1 MKFGIICIVFITVC
15 SLAGPAI
22 ALNLL
27 VHPDGSG
34 EYGTIE
40 GAISAA
46 VDGDT
51 VMLTDGVYTG
61 RGNTN
66 LLFLGKKILLF
77 SQSGNPDACIID
89 VAGEANEIAE
99 RGITFDHNEDSLS
112 ILKDITI
119 IHGSAD
125 APCPGCEGAGLYVVL
140 SSPTIINVTCRDN
153 YAANGAGIMIAGG
166 SPKITNCRFVNNAA
180 FEGAGFMCLD
190 SAAATMSKCLISGNQ
205 SDMRGGG
212 VSIQSY
218 CNLTMINCTISNN
231 ISPTGGGI
239 AAWESN
245 YNISNSI
252 ISFNGGGASVFA
264 YGASQIA
271 ISHSDVFGNAGGDW
285 VDSIGWQQGIN
296 GNISANPLYADTSN
310 DDFRL
315 TQNSPCIN
323 TGDPNSPHDPDGTIT
338 DMGAY
343 YFSQT
348 GTEGDLAPLPLWEI
362 RNYPN
367 PFNAQTTIAY
377 SLQNSGLVRIDIYD
391 LLGRKLQA
399 LVNEEQSAGYHQ
411 VVWDANNAPSG
422 LYFYRMSADGRT
434 EAKNML
440 LLK

>member
-1 MKFGIICIVFITVC
+1 MRFGIICIIFIAVC
-15 SLAGPAI
+15 SLADRAI

-34 EYGTIE
+34 EYGTIG
-40 GAISAA
+40 GAIAAA

-51 VMLTDGVYTG
+51 VMLTDGVYAG

-66 LLFLGKKILLF
+66 LLFLGKKILLC

-99 RGITFDHNEDSLS
+99 RGITFTNNEDSLS

-125 APCPGCEGAGLYVVL
+125 APCPGCEGAGLYVNY

-153 YAANGAGIMIAGG
+153 YAADGAGIMIVGG
-166 SPKITNCRFVNNAA
+166 SPKITNCRFVNNTA

-190 SAAATMSKCLISGNQ
+190 SAEATVSNCLISGNR
-205 SDMRGGG
+205 SDLRGGG

-218 CNLTMINCTISNN
+218 CNLTMINCTVSNN
-231 ISPTGGGI
+231 TSPTGGGI
-239 AAWESN
+239 AAWESD
-245 YNISNSI
+245 YDISNSI

-264 YGASQIA
+264 YGASHIA
-271 ISHSDVFGNAGGDW
+271 VSHSDVFGNVGGDW

-296 GNISANPLYADTSN
+296 GNIGANPLYADTSI

-323 TGDPNSPHDPDGTIT
+323 TGDPNSPHDPDGTIA

-343 YFSQT
+343 YFNQT
-348 GTEGDLAPLPLWEI
+348 GTIGDIAQLPMLEV

-377 SLQNSGLVRIDIYD
+377 SLENGGPVRIEIYD
-391 LLGRKLQA
+391 LLGRQVQTLI
-399 LVNEEQSAGYHQ
+399 NEKQSAGYHQ
-411 VVWDANNAPSG
+411 VVWDASDASSG
-422 LYFYRMSADGRT
+422 LYFCRVSADART
-434 EAKNML
+434 EGRNML